1 MSTASVWNVPREAR
15 NILKRFRKKEPS
27 LTVELYPN
35 HFRFQHQVCPL
46 TFCNP
51 ARSGRQQLIRET
63 WLVLSCRAASS
74 SMTVP

>member
-46 TFCNP
+46 TFSNP
-51 ARSGRQQLIRET
+51 ARSE
-63 WLVLSCRAASS
+63 
-74 SMTVP
+74 